1 VFLSQV
7 ELIGLH
13 ELSAVYTP
21 PAVALNIRNAEASR
35 LAAEVASLAGE
46 TKTAAVILAL
56 KERLRRLQRQSH
68 TTANRQASLVNRLDQ
83 IALRCAGRPISDR
96 RSAEEILGYDPM
108 GLPTC
113 W

>member
-1 VFLSQV
+1 MNSPNGSSLTAAGS
-7 ELIGLH
+7 
-13 ELSAVYTP
+13 
-21 PAVALNIRNAEASR
+21 PAAPCSNAEASR

-56 KERLRRLQRQSH
+56 KERLRRLQRQSQ

-83 IALRCAGRPISDR
+83 IALRCAGRPIGDR
-96 RSAEEILGYDPM
+96 RSAEAILGYGPM